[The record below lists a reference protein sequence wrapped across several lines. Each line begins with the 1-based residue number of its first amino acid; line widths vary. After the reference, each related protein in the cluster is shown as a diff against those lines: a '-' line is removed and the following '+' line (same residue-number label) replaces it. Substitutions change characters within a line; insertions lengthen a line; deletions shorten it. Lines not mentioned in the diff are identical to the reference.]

1 MTVTTQQEEVIKK
14 SGYGISGDIGGIGRQ
29 TYYTPDGRRI
39 RAIPNMR
46 DYIMK
51 DKDGKVIESGTRDAN
66 YDRGWL
72 PVMPKDPKPHCD
84 GCDNWH
90 NTEAEVKTCIT
101 KKNADAKRWE
111 KWAKEKQKG
120 EAFEQ
125 GKEMESMRV
134 EMLELKGMVHELTQ
148 ALKEKK

>member
-1 MTVTTQQEEVIKK
+1 MTVTEQKQEEIKR
-14 SGYGISGDIGGIGRQ
+14 SGYGISGDIGGIGKQ

-39 RAIPNMR
+39 RAVPSER
-46 DYIMK
+46 DYVLK
-51 DKDGKVIESGTRDAN
+51 DKDGKVIESGIRDAN
-66 YDRGWL
+66 YDKGWL
-72 PVMPKDPKPHCD
+72 PIMPRNPAPHCD

-90 NTEAEVKTCIT
+90 STEEEVSICI
-101 KKNADAKRWE
+101 AKRRDDAEKWE

-125 GKEMESMRV
+125 GKEMESMRI

-148 ALKEKK
+148 ALKEKV